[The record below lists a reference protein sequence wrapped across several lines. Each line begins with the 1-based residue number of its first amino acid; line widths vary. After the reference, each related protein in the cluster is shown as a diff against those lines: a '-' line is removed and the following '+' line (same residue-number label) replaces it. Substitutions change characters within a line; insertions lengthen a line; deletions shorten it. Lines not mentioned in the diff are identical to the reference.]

1 MNIAVLLPC
10 HNEEAAIADV
20 VKDFKK
26 NLPGADIYV
35 YDNASSDKTSEVAR
49 KAGAIVRHEPRKGK
63 GNVVRRMFS
72 DIDADIYIMADG
84 DGTYDAKAAP
94 KLIERLVDEQL
105 DMVVGAREHEDD
117 KAYRHGHQF
126 GNRMLN
132 FCVHTIFD
140 NTLDDMLSGYRV
152 FSRRFV
158 KSFPASSKA
167 FEIETEI
174 TIHALQLS
182 VPVAEVPTRY
192 FTRAEGTESKLS
204 TYKDG
209 IKILNF
215 ILFMFKEGRP
225 FLFFSLLA
233 AGLAFISLVLG
244 LPIVWE
250 YLGSGEV
257 PRFPTAFLS
266 LGIMLSAVI
275 CFVCGVILDSVGNMR
290 LETKKLAY
298 LSHKLPEVKKKAV
311 AKKAPAKKK
320 TKAVKKAA

>member
-10 HNEEAAIADV
+10 HNEEAAIAEV
-20 VKDFKK
+20 IKSFQGA
-26 NLPGADIYV
+26 LPGADIYV
-35 YDNASSDKTSEVAR
+35 YDNASTDKTTEVAE
-49 KAGAIVRHEPRKGK
+49 KAGAIVCNEPRKGK

-84 DGTYDAKAAP
+84 DGTYDASVAP
-94 KLIERLVDEQL
+94 ALVEKLIDEKL
-105 DMVVGAREHEDD
+105 DLVVGAREHEDD
-117 KAYRHGHQF
+117 EAYRRGHQF

-140 NTLDDMLSGYRV
+140 KTLDDMLSGYRV
-152 FSRRFV
+152 FSRRYV

-167 FEIETEI
+167 FEIETEM

-182 VPVAEVPTRY
+182 MPVAEVPTRY
-192 FTRAEGTESKLS
+192 FKRVEGTESKLS

-209 IKILNF
+209 IKILKF

-225 FLFFSLLA
+225 FMFFSLLA
-233 AGLAFISLVLG
+233 AGLAFVSLAFG
-244 LPIVWE
+244 LPIVGE
-250 YLGSGEV
+250 YLETGLV

-275 CFVCGVILDSVGNMR
+275 CFVCGVILDSVANMR
-290 LETKKLAY
+290 LEAKKLAY
-298 LSHKLPEVKKKAV
+298 LSHALPA
-311 AKKAPAKKK
+311 AKKK
-320 TKAVKKAA
+320 SKAVKKAA